1 MQLLP
6 RSLVFI
12 IAHLLFVGGAVAVA
26 MLSSDTAP
34 VVAALK

>member
-12 IAHLLFVGGAVAVA
+12 IAHLVFVGGAVALA
-26 MLSSDTAP
+26 LLGSDAEP
-34 VVAALK
+34 VFAALK